1 MNIVVS
7 AANDAYLHLLE
18 GMLASIGG
26 KLTDFDLGI
35 VDLGLSDLAKER
47 IEAHKADAH
56 IARAEWRRMF
66 PGIDKAPEYKKVF
79 TSKPYIPEMFPGYDT
94 YVWVDAD
101 VWFQDAGGLDDY
113 VEASEKTGAAFG
125 FEAHPSYR
133 SIQKVRTLDIFG
145 MTIVKSVK
153 DYFLRGRFEMN

>member
-56 IARAEWRRMF
+56 IARAEWRRTF

-79 TSKPYIPEMFPGYDT
+79 TSKPYIPEMFPGYDN

-133 SIQKVRTLDIFG
+133 STQKVRTLDIFG